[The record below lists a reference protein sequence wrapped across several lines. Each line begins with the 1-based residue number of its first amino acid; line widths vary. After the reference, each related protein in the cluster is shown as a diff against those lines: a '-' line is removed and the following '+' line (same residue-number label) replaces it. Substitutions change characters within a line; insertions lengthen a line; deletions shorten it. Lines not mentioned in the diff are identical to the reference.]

1 MFIMLFYVYW
11 AIILALPLTEDGK
24 PMNGVLCSDSFS
36 VLSSNLSGQ
45 SKSSRFN
52 ISDPFKLAKKKCSG
66 VSGMAMKW
74 LTDWQNKQ
82 LITRM

>member
-36 VLSSNLSGQ
+36 ALSSNLSGQ

-52 ISDPFKLAKKKCSG
+52 ISDPF
-66 VSGMAMKW
+66 
-74 LTDWQNKQ
+74 
-82 LITRM
+82 